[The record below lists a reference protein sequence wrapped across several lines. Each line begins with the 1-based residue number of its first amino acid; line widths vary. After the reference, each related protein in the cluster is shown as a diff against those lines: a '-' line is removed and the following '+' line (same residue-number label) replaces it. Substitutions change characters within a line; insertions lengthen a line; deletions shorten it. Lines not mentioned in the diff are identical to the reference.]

1 MRDCVI
7 QKNQK
12 FRKISH
18 FRVAKDMYKSM
29 LLNGNCLSPS
39 ATAIRKSFLIE
50 KELYFNESSDFSIVE
65 DYDLWLRMAN
75 NGAVIA
81 FLDKILCDY
90 IVDEDNM
97 INDWEKFIKN
107 LDNLYK
113 YHAYY
118 VQNFDKEKEKIYKQ
132 LTAIIHFQHLKQ
144 ALKVKKYSEAIKEF
158 SKTLSKSPALMP
170 KK

>member
-1 MRDCVI
+1 MVSGKTESVYEKIQTDLDVI
-7 QKNQK
+7 CHNERLCDQKNQK

-81 FLDKILCDY
+81 FLDKI
-90 IVDEDNM
+90 M
-97 INDWEKFIKN
+97 IT
-107 LDNLYK
+107 LLM
-113 YHAYY
+113 
-118 VQNFDKEKEKIYKQ
+118 KI
-132 LTAIIHFQHLKQ
+132 T
-144 ALKVKKYSEAIKEF
+144 
-158 SKTLSKSPALMP
+158 
-170 KK
+170 